1 MGQMQTVND
10 ASVRLESIEI
20 NNLKNVKYG
29 KINFIN
35 PRTNYNANLLGLY
48 GQNGSGKTALV
59 DAINILKYILSGVKL
74 HHSFADYVN
83 IGCDYARL
91 KFAIRITDKTTDE
104 KTYVDFE
111 FKLRKEEDSDS
122 GKNTLEPSAS
132 IKQYRVVIFDEALSY
147 SGTCRSGRKKIL
159 SLIDTSKGEVFGPA
173 SKLASLSNKNK
184 TAQTDMLVAK
194 KLASATSR
202 SFIFS
207 GEFLKIVNENC
218 KDAIA
223 LYILKTLSRFGQTEL
238 FVITSANIGIVSLNA
253 LPLSIKYNTKEK
265 NMTAIGDIALPLNGT
280 IVIPQE
286 IYIIVNDVLSIMN
299 IVLDKIIPGLTIS
312 IKNLGKIIDQNGEY
326 GVQIQLMSL
335 REGMKEIPLQYES
348 DGIKKIISV
357 LHLLIQMFN
366 TSITVAIDELDA
378 GIFEY
383 LLGEILHIIQDHG
396 KGQLIFT
403 SHNLRPLETLDR
415 CFIEFTTINP
425 ENRYTRMYNVKTT
438 NNLRDLYYRDIMLGS
453 NQNEEL
459 YMPTNNSEIALAFH
473 EAGEFCGA

>member
-1 MGQMQTVND
+1 MQTVND

-91 KFAIRITDKTTDE
+91 KFAISITDKTTDE

-202 SFIFS
+202 SFFFS

-238 FVITSANIGIVSLNA
+238 FVITSANIGMVSLNA

-415 CFIEFTTINP
+415 CFIAFTTINP

>member
-1 MGQMQTVND
+1 MQTVKD
-10 ASVRLESIEI
+10 VSVRLESIEI

-122 GKNTLEPSAS
+122 GKNTLEPTAS
-132 IKQYRVVIFDEALSY
+132 IKQYKVVIFDEALSY

-159 SLIDTSKGEVFGPA
+159 SLIDTSKGEVFGPV

-238 FVITSANIGIVSLNA
+238 FVITSANIGMVSLNA

-265 NMTAIGDIALPLNGT
+265 NMTAIGYIAFLLNGT

-415 CFIEFTTINP
+415 CFIAFTTINP

>member
-91 KFAIRITDKTTDE
+91 KFAISITDKTTDE

-238 FVITSANIGIVSLNA
+238 FVITSANIGMVSLNA

-415 CFIEFTTINP
+415 CFIAFTTINP

>member
-1 MGQMQTVND
+1 MQTVND

-91 KFAIRITDKTTDE
+91 KFAISITDKTTDE

-111 FKLRKEEDSDS
+111 FKLRKEEDADS

-238 FVITSANIGIVSLNA
+238 FVITSANIGMVSLNA

-415 CFIEFTTINP
+415 CFIAFTTINP

>member
-10 ASVRLESIEI
+10 VSVRLESIEI
-20 NNLKNVKYG
+20 NNFKNVKYG
-29 KINFIN
+29 KINLIN

-122 GKNTLEPSAS
+122 GKNALEPSAS

-218 KDAIA
+218 KDEIA

-238 FVITSANIGIVSLNA
+238 FVITSANIEMVSLNA

-403 SHNLRPLETLDR
+403 SHNLRPLETLNR
-415 CFIEFTTINP
+415 CFIAFTTINP

>member
-132 IKQYRVVIFDEALSY
+132 IKQYKVVIFDEALSY

-159 SLIDTSKGEVFGPA
+159 SLIDTSKGEVFGPV

-238 FVITSANIGIVSLNA
+238 FVITSANIGMVSLNA

-415 CFIEFTTINP
+415 CFIAFTTINP

>member
-10 ASVRLESIEI
+10 VSVRLESIEI

-132 IKQYRVVIFDEALSY
+132 IKQYKVVIFDEALSY

-159 SLIDTSKGEVFGPA
+159 SLIDTSKGEVFGPV

-238 FVITSANIGIVSLNA
+238 FVITSANIGMVSLNA

-415 CFIEFTTINP
+415 CFIAFTTINP

>member
-1 MGQMQTVND
+1 
-10 ASVRLESIEI
+10 
-20 NNLKNVKYG
+20 
-29 KINFIN
+29 
-35 PRTNYNANLLGLY
+35 
-48 GQNGSGKTALV
+48 
-59 DAINILKYILSGVKL
+59 
-74 HHSFADYVN
+74 
-83 IGCDYARL
+83 
-91 KFAIRITDKTTDE
+91 
-104 KTYVDFE
+104 
-111 FKLRKEEDSDS
+111 
-122 GKNTLEPSAS
+122 
-132 IKQYRVVIFDEALSY
+132 
-147 SGTCRSGRKKIL
+147 
-159 SLIDTSKGEVFGPA
+159 
-173 SKLASLSNKNK
+173 
-184 TAQTDMLVAK
+184 
-194 KLASATSR
+194 
-202 SFIFS
+202 
-207 GEFLKIVNENC
+207 
-218 KDAIA
+218 
-223 LYILKTLSRFGQTEL
+223 
-238 FVITSANIGIVSLNA
+238 
-253 LPLSIKYNTKEK
+253 
-265 NMTAIGDIALPLNGT
+265 
-280 IVIPQE
+280 
-286 IYIIVNDVLSIMN
+286 MN

-415 CFIEFTTINP
+415 CFIAFTTINP

>member
-1 MGQMQTVND
+1 MQIVTD

-29 KINFIN
+29 KINLIN
-35 PRTNYNANLLGLY
+35 PRTSYNANLLGVY

-74 HHSFADYVN
+74 HNSFADYIN
-83 IGCDYARL
+83 IGCDYAML
-91 KFAIRITDKTTDE
+91 KFAFRITDMATDE
-104 KTYVDFE
+104 KTYVEYE
-111 FKLRKEEDSDS
+111 FKLRKEEEPDA
-122 GKNTLEPSAS
+122 GRNTLESAS
-132 IKQYRVVIFDEALSY
+132 VRQYRAVIYDEILSY
-147 SGTCRSGRKKIL
+147 SGTCSSGRKKIL
-159 SLIDTSKGEVFGPA
+159 TLIDTSKGEIFGPA
-173 SKLASLSNKNK
+173 SKLALLSNKNK
-184 TAQTDMLVAK
+184 TVQTDMLVAK
-194 KLASATSR
+194 KLAIATSR

-207 GEFLKIVNENC
+207 NEFFKIVNENC
-218 KDAIA
+218 KDATA
-223 LYILKTLSRFGQTEL
+223 LFILNTLSRFGQTEL
-238 FVITSANIGIVSLNA
+238 FVVTSANIGMVSLNA
-253 LPLSIKYNTKEK
+253 LPLSIKYTKAK
-265 NMTAIGDIALPLNGT
+265 KMTAIGDIALPLNGT
-280 IVIPQE
+280 VAIPKE
-286 IYIIVNDVLSIMN
+286 IYVIVNDVLGIMN

-312 IKNLGKIIDQNGEY
+312 VKNLGKIIDQNGEE

-335 REGMKEIPLQYES
+335 RDGMKEIPLQYES

-383 LLGEILHIIQDHG
+383 LLGEILHVIQDHG

-415 CFIEFTTINP
+415 CFIAFTTINP

-438 NNLRDLYYRDIMLGS
+438 NNLRDLYYRDIMLGTNHS
-453 NQNEEL
+453 EDL

>member
-91 KFAIRITDKTTDE
+91 KFAISITDKTTDE

-202 SFIFS
+202 SFFFS

-238 FVITSANIGIVSLNA
+238 FVITSANIGMVSLNA

-415 CFIEFTTINP
+415 CFIAFTTINP

>member
-1 MGQMQTVND
+1 MQTVND
-10 ASVRLESIEI
+10 VSVRLESIEI

-132 IKQYRVVIFDEALSY
+132 IKQYKVVIFDEALSY

-159 SLIDTSKGEVFGPA
+159 SLIDTSKGEVFGPV

-238 FVITSANIGIVSLNA
+238 FVITSANIGMVSLNA

-415 CFIEFTTINP
+415 CFIAFTTINP

>member
-1 MGQMQTVND
+1 MQTVND

-91 KFAIRITDKTTDE
+91 KFAISITDKTTDE

-238 FVITSANIGIVSLNA
+238 FVITSANIGMVSLNA

-415 CFIEFTTINP
+415 CFIAFTTINP